1 MVDSR
6 RHPTRPPPAAPRRSG
21 AAAPRAG
28 REARGGASSE
38 RLAAGSQPL
47 AASPSVG
54 ERLQK
59 VLARA
64 GVASRRHA
72 EDLIDKGRVR
82 VNGQL
87 VTGQGLRV
95 DPARDVVEVDGR
107 RVAAEPL
114 AYVLFHK
121 PRGVVSTMQDPAGRP
136 AIADYLGAIGARVVP
151 VGRLDY
157 QTSGVMLLT
166 NDGAFA
172 RGLLHPSRGVA
183 KEYVLKVRGRVDEI
197 GLSRFRESIAI
208 DGRATQPAEVEVS
221 RVDGERTWLRIVL
234 HEGKN
239 RQIRRLA
246 EHAGYRVMRLVRSR
260 FAGLS
265 VDGLGPGEWRHLARP
280 ELRALGLEPGV

>member
-1 MVDSR
+1 M
-6 RHPTRPPPAAPRRSG
+6 P
-21 AAAPRAG
+21 
-28 REARGGASSE
+28 
-38 RLAAGSQPL
+38 LAAGSS
-47 AASPSVG
+47 AR

-87 VTGQGLRV
+87 VTSQGLRV

-172 RGLLHPSRGVA
+172 RSLLHPSRGVA
-183 KEYVLKVRGRVDEI
+183 KEYVLKVKGRVDEA
-197 GLSRFRESIAI
+197 GLARFRESIDI

-221 RVDGERTWLRIVL
+221 RVDGDRTWLQIVL

-246 EHAGYRVMRLVRSR
+246 EHAGHRVMRLARSR
-260 FAGLS
+260 FAGLT
-265 VDGLGPGEWRHLARP
+265 VDGLGPGEWRHLTRP
-280 ELRALGLEPGV
+280 ELQALGLEARG